1 MHCKWEHDE
10 ICTNDKSPVCADYC
24 RGFDAPGRCRFEEP
38 FTDLEYIRAKLGDA
52 ELLAQIA
59 EECSELAHASLKLR
73 RVLDG
78 TNPTP
83 VTEEEAVAAFSE
95 EYLDLILCLRIFLE
109 SDETPDELTAK
120 LRRWCERLKAKE
132 AGA

>member
-1 MHCKWEHDE
+1 MLCKWEHDE

-24 RGFDAPGRCRFEEP
+24 PVPNAPGLCRFEEP
-38 FTDLEYIRAKLGDA
+38 YTDLEYIRAKLGDA

-95 EYLDLILCLRIFLE
+95 EYLDLILCLHAFLE
-109 SDETPDELTAK
+109 SDEAPDELTAK

-132 AGA
+132 AGL

>member
-24 RGFDAPGRCRFEEP
+24 RGFDAPGLCRFEEP
-38 FTDLEYIRAKLGDA
+38 YTDLEYIRAKLGDA

-59 EECSELAHASLKLR
+59 EECNELAHASLKLR

-78 TNPTP
+78 ANPTP

-95 EYLDLILCLRIFLE
+95 EYLDLILCLHAFLE
-109 SDETPDELTAK
+109 SDEAPDELAAK
-120 LRRWCERLKAKE
+120 LRRWCERLRAKE
-132 AGA
+132 TGL

>member
-1 MHCKWEHDE
+1 MRCKWEYDE

-24 RGFDAPGRCRFEEP
+24 RGFDAPGLCRFEEP
-38 FTDLEYIRAKLGDA
+38 YTDLEYIRAKLGDA

-59 EECSELAHASLKLR
+59 EECNELAHASLKLR

-95 EYLDLILCLRIFLE
+95 EYLDLVLCLHVFLE
-109 SDETPDELTAK
+109 SYEAPDELTAK

-132 AGA
+132 AGT